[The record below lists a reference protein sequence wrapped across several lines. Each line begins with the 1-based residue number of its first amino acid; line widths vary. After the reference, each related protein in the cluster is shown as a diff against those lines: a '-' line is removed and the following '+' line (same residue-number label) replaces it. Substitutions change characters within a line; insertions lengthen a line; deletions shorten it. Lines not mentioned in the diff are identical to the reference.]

1 MELIMAE
8 FERDQRKLQLERAQL
23 EKQLE
28 ENRAEL
34 ENARDRVDRECAFVK
49 EKYMQMMLEQE
60 QRYAKA
66 NNAMAQ
72 EVMQLRD

>member
-1 MELIMAE
+1 MAE

-60 QRYAKA
+60 QRYAKVS
-66 NNAMAQ
+66 NAMAQ